1 MVIMSQS
8 MINVTAIK
16 VKSEELQIPFA
27 NLALAFVIEEFLIR
41 VSESEF
47 APYLW
52 IGNAGSFGLE
62 HYKRKL
68 VEGPQFYYRKNP
80 SFRERDEIL
89 PGQAW
94 SRELVEEMMQTLC
107 APDEKQGLTWEYRI
121 AEGGFQ
127 DMIEVTA
134 YLENIR
140 IPFQLRIDLLDNEK
154 LSPCPINFRLFMRNN
169 GQLKLNAYP
178 VEVTAVDCMFEIMEK
193 LELVNDMSCYQ
204 KLYMILKRETLDGR
218 RIQLQFLEKCEEKA
232 VTVNRQKLSIL
243 TGYRNY
249 SYMKKKW
256 KAYLKREN
264 RQYPAWEEVLD
275 LLEVFFSPIWEMMC
289 SDMIFIGDWMP
300 ELGRFLE

>member
-47 APYLW
+47 APFLW
-52 IGNAGSFGLE
+52 IGNAGNFGLE

-68 VEGPQFYYRKNP
+68 VEGPRFYYRSNP
-80 SFRERDEIL
+80 SFREKEGIV
-89 PGQAW
+89 PGQVW
-94 SRELVEEMMQTLC
+94 SRELAEKMMRILC
-107 APDEKQGLTWEYRI
+107 APDEKQGLAWEYRMG
-121 AEGGFQ
+121 EDGFH
-127 DMIEVTA
+127 DRIEVTA

-140 IPFQLRIDLLDNEK
+140 IPFQIRVDVMDNEK
-154 LSPCPINFRLFMRNN
+154 LSPCSINFRLFMRNN

-178 VEVTAVDCMFEIMEK
+178 VEVMAVDCILEIMEK

-218 RIQLQFLEKCEEKA
+218 RIQLLFSEKCEEKGINI
-232 VTVNRQKLSIL
+232 TRQKLSVL

-264 RQYPAWEEVLD
+264 RQYPSWEEVLD
-275 LLEVFFSPIWEMMC
+275 LLEVFLSPVWEMMC